1 MRLWLRFAG
10 NIRCMDRSDNMRSL
24 LCAVLAV
31 SLLLS
36 LCACSVS
43 GSVVGVWEQELQTSV
58 LGKEG
63 AVSADS
69 LRRFAFREDGSGLQE
84 HIMLDGS
91 YPDVVREFHYH
102 LKDDLLT
109 IVYEEERMEEF
120 SVKMSKNSLMLENNR
135 GSFELTRA
143 K

>member
-1 MRLWLRFAG
+1 MKH
-10 NIRCMDRSDNMRSL
+10 L
-24 LCAVLAV
+24 LCAVLV
-31 SLLLS
+31 ISLLIA
-36 LCACSVS
+36 LCACS
-43 GSVVGVWEQELQTSV
+43 GSSSIVGIWEQEMQTSI

-63 AVSADS
+63 AVSVDS
-69 LRRFAFREDGSGLQE
+69 LRRFTFREDGRGLQE

-91 YPDVVREFHYH
+91 YPDAVLEFHYH

-120 SVKMSKNSLMLENNR
+120 SVKMSRNSLILENNR

-143 K
+143 E